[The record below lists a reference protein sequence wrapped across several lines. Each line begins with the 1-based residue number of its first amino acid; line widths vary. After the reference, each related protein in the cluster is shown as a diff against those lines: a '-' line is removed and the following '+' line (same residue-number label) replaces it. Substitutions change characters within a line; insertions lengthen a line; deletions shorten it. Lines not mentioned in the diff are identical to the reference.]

1 MSRRTP
7 HPCAVYV
14 FLHNVQS
21 GAVICGSRNEAHKR
35 EMNGHKAPCAESRR
49 DARGGSLTRRDPK
62 CVKQFNGPLSGC
74 EFCPLQRAHSGHA
87 VDSPSPHPFTPHTLP
102 FFFFFLSS
110 NFISGTFNRRS
121 PTRCSRDRTN
131 RDTIDTREYR
141 GRDKTKTFL
150 EVEVSADTKPRL
162 CIRQKENHSQTEQM
176 TSIFLVCLFVCF
188 IELFSCVNGRA
199 TFSFL
204 QGFLSTIYLIFFCFA
219 GYF

>member
-49 DARGGSLTRRDPK
+49 DVREGSLTRRDPK

-87 VDSPSPHPFTPHTLP
+87 VDSPSPPPHPFTPPFP
-102 FFFFFLSS
+102 FFFISS
-110 NFISGTFNRRS
+110 NFISRTFNRRS
-121 PTRCSRDRTN
+121 PTCCSRDRTN
-131 RDTIDTREYR
+131 RDTIGTREYR
-141 GRDKTKTFL
+141 GRDETKTFGGRDRHKTKTVF
-150 EVEVSADTKPRL
+150 
-162 CIRQKENHSQTEQM
+162 QKEITAKQNKWPAS
-176 TSIFLVCLFVCF
+176 FCFVCLFF
-188 IELFSCVNGRA
+188 FFYWTFLLRKWTSNLLLSAR
-199 TFSFL
+199 FSFNNLLNFVAL
-204 QGFLSTIYLIFFCFA
+204 QAILNN
-219 GYF
+219 